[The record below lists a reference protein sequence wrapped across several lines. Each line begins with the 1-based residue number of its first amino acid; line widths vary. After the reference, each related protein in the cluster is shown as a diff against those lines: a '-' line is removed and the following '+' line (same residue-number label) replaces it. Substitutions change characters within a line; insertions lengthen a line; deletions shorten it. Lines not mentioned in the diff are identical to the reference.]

1 MKRRKIEEKAKADD
15 ASSKEK
21 DAEKR
26 KRVSFANHVNRTYT
40 SVHAQR

>member
-1 MKRRKIEEKAKADD
+1 MDFSVSLQAKADD